1 MFSFTDS
8 SCLQDSILFLKAHWL
23 GTWNSLDTECQAI
36 SWMNHHLKTVYTI
49 QSIKLGHKKKQLF
62 NFFGVLNRERPP
74 KYNPSIQRLL
84 LRCSDQPLRNLPNA
98 FSFGLLSGGWPL
110 AILGVTSYFEIPQI
124 TETLG
129 LRPKPK
135 WSLTLNP
142 YMDTCPP
149 PLFTSFNTFPGH
161 HCHQQSVSVWRSIQ
175 KRVWTVLFS
184 RFTCGNGLW
193 LRAIS
198 AHDLPTPRTDPSRR
212 TASLLGKQRLAN
224 AYLESKRCTSI
235 YLPFNTVGLN
245 LHGFQNELMSIWT
258 GPGWLLRYPPIDD
271 SS

>member
-1 MFSFTDS
+1 MFWIGNDPRNTTHQYNG
-8 SCLQDSILFLKAHWL
+8 CCCVA
-23 GTWNSLDTECQAI
+23 AI
-36 SWMNHHLKTVYTI
+36 SLWETFRMLLASGFSAEVGHLRRDLLFWNPANHRNIRIAAKTEMKSYIEPLHGHL
-49 QSIKLGHKKKQLF
+49 
-62 NFFGVLNRERPP
+62 
-74 KYNPSIQRLL
+74 
-84 LRCSDQPLRNLPNA
+84 
-98 FSFGLLSGGWPL
+98 
-110 AILGVTSYFEIPQI
+110 
-124 TETLG
+124 
-129 LRPKPK
+129 
-135 WSLTLNP
+135 
-142 YMDTCPP
+142 PP